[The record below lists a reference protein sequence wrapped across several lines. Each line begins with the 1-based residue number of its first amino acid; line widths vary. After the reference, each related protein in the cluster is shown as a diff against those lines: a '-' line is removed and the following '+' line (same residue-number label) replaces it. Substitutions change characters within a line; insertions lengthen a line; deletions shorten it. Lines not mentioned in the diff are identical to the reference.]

1 MNAKPTLLEPLQI
14 IRIDVPDEL
23 MGNAISQVQNKRG
36 SVIDVESELGSTAI
50 TAKLPVAEM
59 FGFEAQLKSA
69 TGGKGF
75 YSTFYYR
82 LGVPLVSCADV
93 SPWAVQ
99 YLKTKGFEAWEWDI
113 GKEPF
118 PSLRCYSWVHC
129 TQTLVHLIDE
139 DLFCK
144 ACGHLVQVVALGGH
158 LLVGDR
164 FLPDCK
170 INKIHIK
177 YREVGQYILE
187 FTKHN
192 LKLIDVV
199 PSFPLM
205 GRLLLFQKV

>member
-1 MNAKPTLLEPLQI
+1 
-14 IRIDVPDEL
+14 
-23 MGNAISQVQNKRG
+23 
-36 SVIDVESELGSTAI
+36 
-50 TAKLPVAEM
+50 
-59 FGFEAQLKSA
+59 
-69 TGGKGF
+69 
-75 YSTFYYR
+75 
-82 LGVPLVSCADV
+82 
-93 SPWAVQ
+93 
-99 YLKTKGFEAWEWDI
+99 LKTKGFEAWEWDI

-164 FLPDCK
+164 FLPDRK